1 MITYIKMIISWN
13 DIIINRSVWG
23 KLEHIHVLNG
33 NSQSTK
39 DTGVGLFSSLY
50 LLQIVEH
57 VYAFL
62 KKDEC

>member
-1 MITYIKMIISWN
+1 MIISWN

-23 KLEHIHVLNG
+23 KLEHIHVLLNG

-50 LLQIVEH
+50 LLQIV
-57 VYAFL
+57 
-62 KKDEC
+62 

>member
-1 MITYIKMIISWN
+1 MIISWN

-23 KLEHIHVLNG
+23 KLEHIHVLNR

-50 LLQIVEH
+50 LLQIV
-57 VYAFL
+57 
-62 KKDEC
+62 